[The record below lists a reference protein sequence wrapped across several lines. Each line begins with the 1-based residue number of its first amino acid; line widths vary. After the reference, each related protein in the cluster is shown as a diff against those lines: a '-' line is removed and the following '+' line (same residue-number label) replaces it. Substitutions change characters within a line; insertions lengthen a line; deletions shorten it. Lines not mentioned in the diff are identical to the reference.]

1 MEKTFATF
9 GGMAYPNT
17 MKAMAIDDVLQPGF
31 QTLPI
36 EHAALV
42 QKALTANQGMS
53 KAQMQIDGVAKI

>member
-53 KAQMQIDGVAKI
+53 KA